1 MGHLPGDAEVLAA
14 MRLKGFVP
22 AELPGRTARP

>member
-1 MGHLPGDAEVLAA
+1 VPGDAEVLAA

-22 AELPGRTARP
+22 AELPGRSALP